1 MSSSSASTSA
11 LARKGE
17 IPNFENIALNSRVP
31 SSIPRTFGSVSN
43 PHGATTEKAA
53 IVEIVYPRHAMWPCS
68 SPCCLMA
75 VRLLIAAS
83 PTLNLRRLEGRSG
96 RSPCVGRLA
105 GCGGEEPFAFLHSR
119 KGDRQVMAGSVQR
132 QAQVR
137 RRKPA
142 VQVALGRSR
151 LLKSKCNHDRRLMA
165 DCSHSPF
172 RTRNRPFT
180 PSASRAWGATKRLA
194 SSNTL
199 PCVAVRTT
207 QGHALRLNAVLETA
221 SAHPPAFPACPSA
234 VSAGRRSR
242 IRRCPRH
249 GA

>member
-165 DCSHSPF
+165 GL
-172 RTRNRPFT
+172 
-180 PSASRAWGATKRLA
+180 SRSW
-194 SSNTL
+194 
-199 PCVAVRTT
+199 
-207 QGHALRLNAVLETA
+207 TA
-221 SAHPPAFPACPSA
+221 A
-234 VSAGRRSR
+234 
-242 IRRCPRH
+242 
-249 GA
+249 